1 MERERR
7 PGKKTDNEEIERAI
21 NLLYELMQFN
31 TQIEPT
37 LWSSAFT
44 FIIANGYKQCG
55 YTYEE
60 FRNTIHL
67 GFEHY
72 KYLFDEK

>member
-7 PGKKTDNEEIERAI
+7 PGKNTDNAEIERAI

-44 FIIANGYKQCG
+44 FVVVNGYKQCG

-60 FRNTIHL
+60 FRNQIHL